1 MKISFWPS
9 LLSCLICFVDKHSMP
24 SQLQV
29 FTNDLFLG
37 LAGGTL
43 LYITFYEVLD
53 REKLSKSGMTGLLGC
68 FLLVL
73 GFGAMAGLEAV
84 GKSPQERV
92 IFQCVFKGFISYCHG
107 RSVHPFPLLLIPC
120 IAVRNDTLQKLVEH
134 FFGKMLNTVVF

>member
-1 MKISFWPS
+1 
-9 LLSCLICFVDKHSMP
+9 MP

-84 GKSPQERV
+84 GKSLLERV
-92 IFQCVFKGFISYCHG
+92 IFQRVFKGFISYCHG
-107 RSVHPFPLLLIPC
+107 LSVHPFPLLLIPC

-134 FFGKMLNTVVF
+134 FFGKM

>member
-1 MKISFWPS
+1 
-9 LLSCLICFVDKHSMP
+9 MP

-84 GKSPQERV
+84 GKSRQERV
-92 IFQCVFKGFISYCHG
+92 TFQCVLKVS
-107 RSVHPFPLLLIPC
+107 
-120 IAVRNDTLQKLVEH
+120 
-134 FFGKMLNTVVF
+134 